1 MAPETTST
9 VQAVRTLPLLPLQN
23 SALFPY
29 LFMPL
34 SVGKPASVA
43 AIEATLAN
51 EEKTFAI
58 FAVRNPSAEQPGR
71 DDLYTVGTR
80 AVIKKMA
87 RSPEGIELLV
97 QGVERVVLDR
107 LEQS

>member
-1 MAPETTST
+1 MAPDPTATI
-9 VQAVRTLPLLPLQN
+9 QAVRTLPLLPLQN
-23 SALFPY
+23 SVLYPY

-43 AIEATLAN
+43 AIEAALAN
-51 EEKTFAI
+51 EEKTFAA
-58 FAVRNPSAEQPGR
+58 FPVRNRASEQPGR

-87 RSPEGIELLV
+87 RSQEGIELLV
-97 QGVERVVLDR
+97 QGVERVGLD
-107 LEQS
+107 L